1 MGSILSVKDTDEL
14 EIAFAAVF
22 HLRQTMLRRLLL
34 LVFDPR
40 DMMAVQAIAT
50 FDCTTE
56 KHGFYE
62 LN

>member
-1 MGSILSVKDTDEL
+1 
-14 EIAFAAVF
+14 
-22 HLRQTMLRRLLL
+22 MLRRLLL

-40 DMMAVQAIAT
+40 DMVAVQAIAT

-56 KHGFYE
+56 KSDFYG